1 MRRRDGGCPR
11 HVGRIICGSTLM
23 DEATP
28 AGLDSVRRRCVIC
41 NQRGLHARAA
51 ARFVK
56 LAFEFQSE
64 ITVAKNGT
72 TVSGRSIMGLM
83 MLAAGPGTEIELRA
97 TGSDAARAVEALAA
111 LICGGFDEE
120 R

>member
-1 MRRRDGGCPR
+1 MDDSGATGTETARRSC
-11 HVGRIICGSTLM
+11 I
-23 DEATP
+23 
-28 AGLDSVRRRCVIC
+28 IC

-56 LAFEFQSE
+56 LAFEFQAE

-72 TVSGRSIMGLM
+72 SVSGRSIMGLM

-97 TGSDAARAVEALAA
+97 TGSDAVKAVDALAA